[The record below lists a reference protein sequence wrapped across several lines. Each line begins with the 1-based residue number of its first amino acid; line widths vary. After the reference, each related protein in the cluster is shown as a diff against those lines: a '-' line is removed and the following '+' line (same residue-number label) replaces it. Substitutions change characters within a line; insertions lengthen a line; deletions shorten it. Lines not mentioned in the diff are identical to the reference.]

1 MEQRPVSNATV
12 LATAAR
18 LFVDTAPVIYFVEQ
32 HPRYFPLVEPIFGR
46 IDAGALRL
54 IASPITLAECLIL
67 PLRSGQS
74 EIVQIFTTLLTTGPS
89 TEFIRIDGQMSKR
102 AAELR
107 VRHNLHLPDAFQAA
121 AGLTA
126 HCDVFLTNDPIRRR
140 VNGLNVI
147 VLDELLT
154 GA

>member
-1 MEQRPVSNATV
+1 M
-12 LATAAR
+12 LATATR
-18 LFVDTAPVIYFVEQ
+18 LFVDTAPVIYFFEQ
-32 HPRYFPLVEPIFGR
+32 HPRYLPLVEPIFGR

-67 PLRSGQS
+67 PLRTGQS
-74 EIVQIFTTLLTTGPS
+74 DVVQIFTALLTTGPS
-89 TEFIRIDGQMSKR
+89 TEFIRIDGRMSRR

-107 VRHNLHLPDAFQAA
+107 VRYNLHLPDAFQAA
-121 AGLTA
+121 AGITA
-126 HCDVFLTNDPIRRR
+126 HCDVFLTNDPLLKR
-140 VNGLNVI
+140 VTGLNVI